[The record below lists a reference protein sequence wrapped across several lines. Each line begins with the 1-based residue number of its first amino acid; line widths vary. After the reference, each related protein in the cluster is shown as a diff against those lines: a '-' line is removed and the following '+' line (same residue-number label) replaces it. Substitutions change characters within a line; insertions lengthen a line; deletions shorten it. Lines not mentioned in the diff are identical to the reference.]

1 VSGLTIFNEKINRFN
16 TASVKWERTKEI
28 FGAEDVLPMW
38 VADMDF
44 RPPRAVINKINDR
57 AEHGIFGYTFVPES
71 TAESICDWLRKQH
84 NWSIHPE
91 FLLYST
97 GVVASIST
105 AIQAF
110 TEPGDKVLLTSPV
123 YTPFFDMIKLN
134 GRTVINS
141 PLVIKDGRHEID
153 FEHFEKEL
161 RSGCRLFLLCNPH
174 NPGGRVWRK
183 EELEK
188 IGELCLQYNCLIVSD
203 EIHSDI
209 VYKPFKHVPIAS
221 LSPEFSKQT
230 VTFIAPSKT
239 FNLAGLQA
247 SAVIIENAD
256 LRSKFHGVQVRQGH
270 FSLNT
275 FGVIGMEAAYRNGRE
290 WLEGLLD
297 YLQKNKQAA
306 IDYLS
311 EYLPMISC
319 MDPEGTY
326 LLWLDCKGVNL
337 TDKELS
343 QTLIHKGKVAL
354 EPGKKFGPG
363 GEGFLRLNF
372 GCPRDVLDD
381 GLQRIRTALS

>member
-1 VSGLTIFNEKINRFN
+1 MTVFNEKINRFN

-44 RPPRAVINKINDR
+44 RPPQAVIDRIKDR
-57 AEHGIFGYTFVPES
+57 AEHGVFGYTFVPDS
-71 TAESICDWLRKQH
+71 AAEAILGWVSKRH
-84 NWSIHPE
+84 NWNIKPE
-91 FLLYST
+91 FLLYSS
-97 GVVASIST
+97 GVVASMST

-110 TEPGDKVLLTSPV
+110 TEPGEKVLLTSPV

-134 GRTVINS
+134 RRTAVNS
-141 PLVIKDGRHEID
+141 PLHIKNGQFEID
-153 FEHFEKEL
+153 FDLFEQEL
-161 RSGCRLFLLCNPH
+161 KSGCKLFLLCNPH

-188 IGELCLQYNCLIVSD
+188 IGDLCLQYNCLIVSD

-221 LSPEFSKQT
+221 LSPELSQQT

-247 SAVIIENAD
+247 SAVIIENSE
-256 LRSKFHGVQVRQGH
+256 LRNKFHAVQIRQGH

-275 FGVIGMEAAYRNGRE
+275 FGVIGMEAAYRDGEE
-290 WLEGLLD
+290 WLNGLLD
-297 YLQKNKQAA
+297 YLQKNKQIA

-311 EYLPMISC
+311 EHLPMISF

-326 LLWLDCKGVNL
+326 LLWLDCNKLNFTDAELLKTL
-337 TDKELS
+337 T
-343 QTLIHKGKVAL
+343 HKGKVAL

-372 GCPRDVLDD
+372 GCPKNVLED
-381 GLQRIRTALS
+381 GLQRIKTALNG